1 MKYIFLLL
9 MVYGMQAIRVADDVD
24 HLQDSE
30 KCRPCYHHRFL
41 KTETPPGKYSS
52 ELDNTV
58 TILV

>member
-1 MKYIFLLL
+1 
-9 MVYGMQAIRVADDVD
+9 MQAIRVADDVD